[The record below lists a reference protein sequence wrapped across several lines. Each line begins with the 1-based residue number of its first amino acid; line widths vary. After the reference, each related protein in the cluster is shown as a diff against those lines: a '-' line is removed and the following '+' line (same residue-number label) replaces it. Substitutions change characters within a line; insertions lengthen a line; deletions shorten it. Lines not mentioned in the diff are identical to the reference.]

1 VWAQVSYAYMPTNS
15 IGDSGVARVRLF
27 QQWLGRGFGRGVP
40 SGTTLGIRALVQVTS
55 AHISLTWCRGT
66 LVLLGRSFPYRSPLR
81 GDEEFLA
88 RVSSLHRD
96 CALSCHDIHIELCWI
111 ESKILEEN
119 PAG

>member
-1 VWAQVSYAYMPTNS
+1 MPTNS

-27 QQWLGRGFGRGVP
+27 EQWLVRGFGRGVP
-40 SGTTLGIRALVQVTS
+40 GGTTLGIRTIVQVTS
-55 AHISLTWCRGT
+55 AYISLTWGRW
-66 LVLLGRSFPYRSPLR
+66 VLLLIGRSLPNRSPLR
-81 GDEEFLA
+81 GDEEFLV

-96 CALSCHDIHIELCWI
+96 YALSCHDIHIELCWI